1 MKISTNQFKN
11 GTKLIID
18 NAPCSIVEH
27 EFHKPGKGQ
36 AVMRVKYKNLLTG
49 NTNDK
54 TFKSG
59 ESVEAADVNHKEMEF
74 LYHDNESWHFMD
86 TNSFEQIEVS
96 LAQMGDARKWLV
108 GQETCEIVL
117 WDNQPIL
124 VNPPVIVELE
134 ITSAEPG
141 VKGDTVS
148 GATKI
153 ATLQTGVDIQVPL
166 FVNENEIIKV
176 DTRDKTYV
184 GRAKS

>member
-18 NAPCSIVEH
+18 NAPWSIVEH
-27 EFHKPGKGQ
+27 EVHKPGKGQ

-59 ESVEAADVNHKEMEF
+59 ESAESADISHNEMEF
-74 LYHDNESWHFMD
+74 LYQDNDSWHFMD
-86 TNSFEQIEVS
+86 TTTYNQIEVS
-96 LAQMGDARKWLV
+96 SSKIGDAAKWLV
-108 GQETCEIVL
+108 GQEVCELVL
-117 WDNQPIL
+117 WNEEPIM
-124 VNPPVIVELE
+124 VNPPLIVELK
-134 ITSAEPG
+134 IVKAEPG

-148 GATKI
+148 GATKSAVLETNI
-153 ATLQTGVDIQVPL
+153 EIQVPL

-176 DTRDKTYV
+176 DTRSMAYV